1 MAVPAPVS
9 SLRSESLLGSLCREV
24 DQLRGR
30 ARQLSASLE
39 RCQDRSLLLR
49 LGRER
54 IQLARRRREL
64 LEIARSWHH
73 RGGADPLAIEFLIEV
88 ASRPLGA

>member
-1 MAVPAPVS
+1 MAVPAPVF

-30 ARQLSASLE
+30 ARQLSTSLE

-54 IQLARRRREL
+54 IQLARRRQEL
-64 LEIARSWHH
+64 LEIARSWHR
-73 RGGADPLAIEFLIEV
+73 RGDGDALAIEFLIEL

>member
-1 MAVPAPVS
+1 MGVPAPVI
-9 SLRSESLLGSLCREV
+9 SLHSESLLGSLCREV

-39 RCQDRSLLLR
+39 RCQNRSLLLR

-54 IQLARRRREL
+54 IQLMRRRKEL
-64 LEIARSWHH
+64 LEIARSWRR
-73 RGGADPLAIEFLIEV
+73 RGGGDPLAIEFLIEV
-88 ASRPLGA
+88 ASRPLGE